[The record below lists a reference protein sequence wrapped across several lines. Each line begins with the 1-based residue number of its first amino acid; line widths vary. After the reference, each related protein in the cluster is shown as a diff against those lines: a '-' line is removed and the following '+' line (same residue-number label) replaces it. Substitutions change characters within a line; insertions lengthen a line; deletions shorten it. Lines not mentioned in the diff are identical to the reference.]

1 MAVAVT
7 CRDVMKPQVFTCAPD
22 TSVQECARIMAE
34 HVVGIVPVVE
44 DNGRLV
50 GVVTDRDIAV
60 RTVAQGRSAKG
71 SVAEIMT
78 RDVIT
83 CHADDSLHHVEDRL
97 TRGQKSRIVV
107 VDSWN
112 NPVGIVSLSDIGR
125 VEDAAR
131 AGEVFKAV
139 VTREATGLLARK

>member
-1 MAVAVT
+1 
-7 CRDVMKPQVFTCAPD
+7 
-22 TSVQECARIMAE
+22 MAE
-34 HVVGIVPVVE
+34 HSVGIVPVVE
-44 DNGRLV
+44 DNGRLA

-60 RTVAQGRSAKG
+60 RAVAQGRAAEST
-71 SVAEIMT
+71 VAAIMT
-78 RDVIT
+78 RDVVT
-83 CHADDSLHHVEDRL
+83 CRQDDSLHHVEERL
-97 TRGQKSRIVV
+97 TQARKSRIVV
-107 VDSWN
+107 IDSWN

>member
-1 MAVAVT
+1 MAAALT

-22 TSVQECARIMAE
+22 TSIQTCARMMAE
-34 HVVGIVPVVE
+34 HVIGIVPVVE
-44 DNGRLV
+44 DNGRLA
-50 GVVTDRDIAV
+50 GVVTDRDIAI
-60 RTVAQGRSAKG
+60 RTVAQGRSVNGA
-71 SVAEIMT
+71 VAEIMT
-78 RDVIT
+78 REILT
-83 CHADDSLHHVEDRL
+83 CREDDSLHHIEDKL
-97 TRGQKSRIVV
+97 TRAQKSRIVV